1 MHEDNEK
8 RNAGD
13 KRDADKIQADSE
25 PAHGAAEEV
34 VGGLVGVQKL
44 LISAGTREIK
54 YVSILPDRK
63 EKKVR
68 EKKNTIPHL
77 SSCFTLLS

>member
-8 RNAGD
+8 CNAGD

-34 VGGLVGVQKL
+34 VGGLVGVQQL

-54 YVSILPDRK
+54 SQGILADRE
-63 EKKVR
+63 EKKV
-68 EKKNTIPHL
+68 
-77 SSCFTLLS
+77 